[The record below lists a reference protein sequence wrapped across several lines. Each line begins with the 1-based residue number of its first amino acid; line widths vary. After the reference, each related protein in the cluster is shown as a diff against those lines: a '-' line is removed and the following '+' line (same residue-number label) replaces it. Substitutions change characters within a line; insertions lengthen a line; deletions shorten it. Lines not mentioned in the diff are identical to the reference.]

1 MSSGSSRPPDV
12 SAVARAALDYAAHG
26 WAVFPVHGLVEGR
39 CGCGAADCAS
49 PGKHPLTR
57 RGVKDASAEAGVVA
71 RWWRR
76 WPQANVAL
84 ATGGASGVIVI
95 DVDPPAGERSLE
107 RLVAA
112 GYELPATV
120 APSSTVTGAGPSAGT
135 SRSPCFAGP

>member
-26 WAVFPVHGLVEGR
+26 WAVFPVHGLVEGH

-57 RGVKDASAEAGVVA
+57 RGVKDASAEAGVVE